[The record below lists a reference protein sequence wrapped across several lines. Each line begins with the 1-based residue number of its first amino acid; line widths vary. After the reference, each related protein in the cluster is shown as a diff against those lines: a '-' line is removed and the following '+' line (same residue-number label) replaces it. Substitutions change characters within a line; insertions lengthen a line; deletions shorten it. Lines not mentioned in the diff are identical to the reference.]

1 MTFDFFSVLTLIGGL
16 AFFLYGMNI
25 MSSSLEKMA
34 GGKLEIL
41 LKKMTS
47 NPFVSMLLGAA
58 ITAVIQSSSAT
69 TVMLVGLV
77 NSGILAFSQ
86 AIYVCFGSNIGTTIT
101 AWVFSLMGIES
112 EGFLVQMLK
121 PINFSPI
128 LALIGIFLLMLSK
141 KDGRR
146 SVGTVLVGFAVLM
159 YGMTMMS
166 DAVKPLAE
174 MPEFTAVLGKFTN
187 PFLAL
192 IVAMLFTAIIQSSS
206 AATGIL
212 QALSLTGGFTFE
224 MVVPMVMGINIGTCV
239 TGVISAIGTNV
250 NAKRV
255 AVSHLLM
262 NVICSLICLPLF
274 LIGNAFFA
282 WDIVNQAVTPMSI
295 AVLHTLFNIALTVLL
310 MPFTKQFVKLV
321 ERLVREK
328 KKADKKAAEDDRFC
342 MLDDRLLHSPSVAI
356 AECSN
361 LTVQMSSL
369 AYKTLID
376 TITAFY
382 EYDPQHAARILEYE
396 DRLDLME
403 DRLGTYL
410 VKISSQE
417 VSLADSHAVSRML
430 HSIGDFERL
439 GDHAVNLLKVSEEMH
454 RKGITFSDEAM
465 KELEVLKNATL
476 EILTLT
482 TNAFRENN
490 LPLATQVEPLEQ
502 VIDGLIAKIKDNHIK
517 RLQSGNCTIELGFVL
532 SDLLNNY
539 ERISDHCS
547 NVAVTLIEVVRNS
560 FGTHGYLN
568 AVKSGDPAFTKS
580 FGEFEKKYAL

>member
-1 MTFDFFSVLTLIGGL
+1 MTFDFFSVLSLIGGL
-16 AFFLYGMNI
+16 AFFLYGMNV

-34 GGKLEIL
+34 GGKLEVL

-77 NSGILAFSQ
+77 NSGILAFAQ
-86 AIYVCFGSNIGTTIT
+86 AICVCFGANIGTTIT
-101 AWVFSLMGIES
+101 AWIFSLMGIES

-141 KDGRR
+141 KDSRR
-146 SVGTVLVGFAVLM
+146 SIGTVLVGFAVLM

-166 DAVKPLAE
+166 DAVEPLAE
-174 MPEFTAVLGKFTN
+174 MPEFTSILGSFTN
-187 PFLAL
+187 PILAL
-192 IVAMLFTAIIQSSS
+192 LVAMLFTAVIQSSS

-239 TGVISAIGTNV
+239 TAVISAIGTNI

-255 AVSHLLM
+255 AVSHLVM
-262 NVICSLICLPLF
+262 NVINTLICLPLF
-274 LIGNAFFA
+274 LIGNAIFD
-282 WDIVNQAVTPMSI
+282 WEIVNQAVTPMSI
-295 AVLHTLFNIALTVLL
+295 AVLHTLFNIVLTVLL
-310 MPFTKQFVKLV
+310 MPFTKQIVKLI
-321 ERLVREK
+321 ETLVREK
-328 KKADKKAAEDDRFC
+328 KKPGKAAETDTFC
-342 MLDDRLLHSPSVAI
+342 MLDDRLLLSPSIAI

-369 AYKTLID
+369 AYETLIE
-376 TITAFY
+376 TVSMLY
-382 EYDPQHAARILEYE
+382 QYDPNAAERILANEN
-396 DRLDLME
+396 RLDLME

-417 VSLADSHAVSRML
+417 ISVSDSHAVSRML
-430 HSIGDFERL
+430 HCIGDFERL

-454 RKGITFSDEAM
+454 TKGITFSEEAM
-465 KELEVLKNATL
+465 RELEVLTRATM

-482 TNAFRENN
+482 TNAFRENS
-490 LPLATQVEPLEQ
+490 PALATRVEPLEQ
-502 VIDGLIAKIKDNHIK
+502 VIDGLITKIKDNHIK
-517 RLQSGNCTIELGFVL
+517 RLQNGNCTIELGFVL
-532 SDLLNNY
+532 ADLLNNY

-547 NVAVTLIEVVRNS
+547 NIAVALIEVVQDS
-560 FGTHGYLN
+560 FDTHRYLN
-568 AVKSGDPAFTKS
+568 DVKSGDPEFTRV
-580 FGEFEKKYAL
+580 FGEFESKYRV